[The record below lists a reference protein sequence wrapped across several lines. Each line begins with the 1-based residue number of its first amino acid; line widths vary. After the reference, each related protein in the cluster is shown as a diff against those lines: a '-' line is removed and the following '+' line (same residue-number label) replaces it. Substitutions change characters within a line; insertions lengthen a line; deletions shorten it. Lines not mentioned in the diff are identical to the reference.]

1 MTREELTHEYFEW
14 MCQLVYSE
22 RCSRIHPHHKLLNHL
37 HSREFYYILD
47 MDSNRYEDGI
57 ELRYRFG
64 YEQNYPGD
72 IISLYLDDR
81 PCSVLEMMVALSTR
95 CEEHIMSDPD
105 IGNRTGQWFWSMIK
119 SLGLESMDDANFDS
133 VYTDMVISKFLN
145 RTYERTGKGGLFTIE
160 GCRRDLRDVEIWCQM
175 MWYIGDI

>member
-1 MTREELTHEYFEW
+1 
-14 MCQLVYSE
+14 
-22 RCSRIHPHHKLLNHL
+22 
-37 HSREFYYILD
+37 
-47 MDSNRYEDGI
+47 
-57 ELRYRFG
+57 
-64 YEQNYPGD
+64 
-72 IISLYLDDR
+72 
-81 PCSVLEMMVALSTR
+81 
-95 CEEHIMSDPD
+95 MSDPD
-105 IGNRTGQWFWSMIK
+105 IGNRTGQWFWGMIK